1 MLSDW
6 RILCT
11 LNPSIRRYLVIWA
24 LLGFGYFGIQGVL
37 LNLYLI
43 RLGFGAAFIGLL
55 IASGQIIWAAAAL
68 PGAAI
73 GRRFGLRAA
82 LIAACTLCTLGMV
95 LLLMVEALPAPI
107 WAIWLFGCWAL
118 MWFGVALLT
127 VNSTP
132 YLMQISSLEER
143 NHAFA
148 AQSAVMALM
157 GFLGSVIAG
166 VLPNLFVAWF
176 GGSLGETAPYRYAL
190 WLTPL
195 AYTVC
200 IFLWAGARQAHWQ
213 GETEAAPTSA
223 KPLGLFIFFGLVV
236 FLQTAGEG
244 SVRAF
249 FNVYLDKTL
258 GVPTAQIGTI
268 FGAGQLL
275 AIPAALVVPGLLRRS
290 STTLTLAGSTLGMGV
305 TLVLL
310 AAFPHWFPATLGFI
324 GMMAMSSVNGPAR
337 SIFSQEI
344 VALRWRTTTSAITT
358 IGLALG
364 WASAAAAGGYM
375 AAHGGFSGLF
385 SLSAG
390 LAFVATLL
398 LFSYLVARAKRAR
411 LVTTV

>member
-6 RILCT
+6 RILRT

-43 RLGFGAAFIGLL
+43 RLGFGAAFIGVL

-68 PGAAI
+68 PAAAI
-73 GRRFGLRAA
+73 GQRFGLRAA
-82 LIAACTLCTLGMV
+82 LIAACTLLTLGMV
-95 LLLMVEALPAPI
+95 LLLLVEALPAPM
-107 WAIWLFGCWAL
+107 WSVWLFGCWSL
-118 MWFGVALLT
+118 MWLGAALLT

-132 YLMQISSLEER
+132 YLMQISSLEEC

-148 AQSAVMALM
+148 AQSAVMALT
-157 GFLGSVIAG
+157 GFVGSVIAG
-166 VLPNLFVAWF
+166 LLPNLFVAWF
-176 GGSLGETAPYRYAL
+176 GGSLDQTAPYRYAL

-200 IFLWAGARQAHWQ
+200 IFLWAGARPARWL
-213 GETEAAPTSA
+213 GETEAATTSA
-223 KPLGLFIFFGLVV
+223 KPLGLCIFFGLVV

-258 GVPTAQIGTI
+258 AVPTAQIGTI
-268 FGAGQLL
+268 FGIGQLL
-275 AIPAALVVPGLLRRS
+275 AIAAALVVPGLLRRS
-290 STTLTLAGSTLGMGV
+290 GTTLTLAASTLGMGLA
-305 TLVLL
+305 LVLL
-310 AAFPHWFPATLGFI
+310 AAFPHWLPATLGFI
-324 GMMAMSSVNGPAR
+324 GMMAMSSVNGPVR
-337 SIFSQEI
+337 GIFSQEI
-344 VALRWRTTTSAITT
+344 VHLRWRTTTSAIAT

-364 WASAAAAGGYM
+364 WASTAAIGGYLVS
-375 AAHGGFSGLF
+375 HGGFSSLF

-390 LAFVATLL
+390 LAFIATLL
-398 LFSYLVARAKRAR
+398 LFGYMVARAKRAR
-411 LVTTV
+411 LATTA